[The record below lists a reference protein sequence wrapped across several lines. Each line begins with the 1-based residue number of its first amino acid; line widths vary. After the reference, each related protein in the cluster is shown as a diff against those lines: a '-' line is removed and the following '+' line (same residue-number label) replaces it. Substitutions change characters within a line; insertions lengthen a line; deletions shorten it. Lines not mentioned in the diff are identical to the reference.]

1 VFCRLLEA
9 RTELLQASDLS
20 LLVLSSSSYSIR
32 IGCKDFQRL
41 MMSAEAAAMERES
54 FFMDTVRRPQR
65 KKKTEA
71 EDDFDECYYTHM
83 CKICK
88 KKFVSGRA
96 FGGHMRIHG
105 PVATA
110 AAAAAETNGKSLE
123 PQRKRSRA
131 APAEI
136 RNPDDEDE
144 DEELDGYERSL
155 MGREFESGDANPSTF
170 LREEFLSWKADR
182 DDWEYSEEEEGLD
195 DGGLQEST
203 ESEAETDM
211 PEHPSGDLRL
221 MKGKRSKRSRYPVSS
236 ATQIQ
241 GAENSV
247 SEEEDMAICL
257 VMLARGVNTRKPK
270 DGAEESAD
278 SGSRDIKESVPV
290 PEPERRLD
298 AFKIIKKRRI
308 KRAEDENDE
317 GKKIMY
323 ECSTCNKVFHSY
335 QALGG
340 HRASHKKAKGCSPR
354 LEENESLVEEEI
366 TDEDLMIRSGHKL
379 PNSFHKP
386 TPPKEIMSR
395 EETDET
401 LATATGIPNKKSNSM
416 KVHECS
422 ICHKV
427 FATGQALGGHKRCHW
442 GTPGGNSDTTST
454 ISSNTKE
461 PPLPPQTSGGKGIG
475 GELLDLN
482 LPASADAEDDYNCKL
497 ANDAVGLSHMAS
509 ATADVDAA
517 EAHSKISFP
526 FFQSWWT
533 DHHHPMAR
541 HGLFMYNSLT
551 HSSRS
556 GEDEADSK
564 LGTKIGKL
572 GSKFGSGIVEEQ
584 DFHNRVQPWLKL

>member
-1 VFCRLLEA
+1 
-9 RTELLQASDLS
+9 
-20 LLVLSSSSYSIR
+20 
-32 IGCKDFQRL
+32 
-41 MMSAEAAAMERES
+41 MSAEAAAMERES
-54 FFMDTVRRPQR
+54 FFMEAIHRPQR

-71 EDDFDECYYTHM
+71 EDDLEECYYTHM

-110 AAAAAETNGKSLE
+110 AAAAAESNGKNLE

-131 APAEI
+131 VPEEI
-136 RNPDDEDE
+136 RAPDVEDE
-144 DEELDGYERSL
+144 EDSELDGYERSL
-155 MGREFESGDANPSTF
+155 MGREFESRDANPSTF
-170 LREEFLSWKADR
+170 LRKEFLSWKADR
-182 DDWEYSEEEEGLD
+182 DEWEDSEEEEEEEGLD
-195 DGGLQEST
+195 DGGLHEST
-203 ESEAETDM
+203 ESEDETDM
-211 PEHPSGDLRL
+211 PEYPSGDSKL
-221 MKGKRSKRSRYPVSS
+221 MKGKRSKRSRNRVSS
-236 ATQIQ
+236 AAQIQ

-257 VMLARGVNTRKPK
+257 VMLARGVNTRKSK
-270 DGAEESAD
+270 DGIQESAD
-278 SGSRDIKESVPV
+278 SGSGDLKDPV
-290 PEPERRLD
+290 PEQLEHEPRLD
-298 AFKIIKKRRI
+298 ASKVIKKRRI

-366 TDEDLMIRSGHKL
+366 TDEELMIRSGYEL
-379 PNSFHKP
+379 PHSFHKP
-386 TPPKEIMSR
+386 SPPKKMMSR

-401 LATATGIPNKKSNSM
+401 FATSTGIPSKKNNSI

-442 GTPGGNSDTTST
+442 GTPGGASDTTST
-454 ISSNTKE
+454 ISSSTKE
-461 PPLPPQTSGGKGIG
+461 PPLLPQSSGGRGIGG

-482 LPASADAEDDYNCKL
+482 LPASADAEDDYNCKF
-497 ANDAVGLSHMAS
+497 ANNAGGFPHMAS
-509 ATADVDAA
+509 ATPDVVDAA
-517 EAHSKISFP
+517 EAHSKISLP
-526 FFQSWWT
+526 FFQSWWS
-533 DHHHPMAR
+533 DHHHPAAR
-541 HGLFMYNSLT
+541 QGLFLYNSLN
-551 HSSRS
+551 HLSRG

-572 GSKFGSGIVEEQ
+572 GNKIGSGIVEEQ
-584 DFHNRVQPWLKL
+584 DFHNRVHSWLKL